1 MGKITGIGWTDHTFN
16 GWWGCVKVPG
26 APECAFCYAETFSR
40 RLGLDLWGKDADRRT
55 FGDKHWKAPEA
66 WNRQAQREG
75 RRHRVF
81 AMSMADWAEDRSDLD
96 ELRDR
101 LFDLIRR
108 TPWLDWQ
115 LLTKRIENVPM
126 MLPKDWGDGYRNVWL
141 GVTAGTQK
149 RADEQIP
156 ALLQIPS
163 RVRFVSAE
171 PLLEEIDLRR
181 YLHLLEVDWIIV
193 GGESGSH
200 ARDLV
205 CRWVRKLIRQGREA
219 EIAVFVKQLGS
230 KPFSDGGIHGR
241 IPVPLKDRHGADP
254 SEWPADLR
262 VQQFPKERR

>member
-126 MLPKDWGDGYRNVWL
+126 MLPKEL
-141 GVTAGTQK
+141 GVPFFVVLLPNWRDSLGTAV
-149 RADEQIP
+149 EV
-156 ALLQIPS
+156 AL
-163 RVRFVSAE
+163 A
-171 PLLEEIDLRR
+171 
-181 YLHLLEVDWIIV
+181 
-193 GGESGSH
+193 
-200 ARDLV
+200 
-205 CRWVRKLIRQGREA
+205 RKLKVPVVELIGEELREVGR
-219 EIAVFVKQLGS
+219 
-230 KPFSDGGIHGR
+230 
-241 IPVPLKDRHGADP
+241 
-254 SEWPADLR
+254 
-262 VQQFPKERR
+262 